1 MIELS
6 SRQLEIIEWVQK
18 RAPITGEQIAEL
30 LGATRPAIRADLGL
44 LVMLGYIDAKPKVGY
59 FIGNTVKK
67 ENSEITQITQRRVR
81 DVMGIPVVLRE
92 TATVSDA
99 VVTLFMENVGSLVVV
114 NSSGALAG
122 IVSRKDLLK
131 VTLGNPQAASVLLS
145 MVMTRFPNI
154 ATVSP
159 DDSIHDAMREMIL
172 HEVDGL
178 PVVLPMNTSE
188 GLLKYEVI
196 GRITKTT
203 ITRLLFD
210 AVTGEQ

>member
-30 LGATRPAIRADLGL
+30 LGATRPAIRSDLGL

-59 FIGNTVKK
+59 FIGNTVMK
-67 ENSEITQITQRRVR
+67 ENSEVTQITQRRVR

-99 VVTLFMENVGSLVVV
+99 VVTLFIENVGSLVVV
-114 NSSGALAG
+114 NASGSLAG

-131 VTLGNPQAASVLLS
+131 VTLGNPQASSVLLS

-159 DDSIHDAMREMIL
+159 DDTVREAMREMIL

-178 PVVLPMNTSE
+178 PVVLPMNASE
-188 GLLKYEVI
+188 GIPKYEVI

-203 ITRLLFD
+203 ITKLLFD
-210 AVTGEQ
+210 AATGEQ